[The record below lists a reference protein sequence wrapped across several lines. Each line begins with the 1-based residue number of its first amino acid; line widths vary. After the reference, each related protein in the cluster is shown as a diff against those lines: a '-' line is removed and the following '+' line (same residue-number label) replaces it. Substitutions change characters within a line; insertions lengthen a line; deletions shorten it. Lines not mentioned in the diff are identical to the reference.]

1 MRLFDSLSGFAKSFY
16 SSFKNRIGSFFAR
29 WRKRWQALPSDD
41 IQYTFRSR
49 TYSGSRMR
57 RYRVHIPPQAEARG
71 SLPLVMVLHGCKQ
84 DNEEIERISGFNKV
98 ADESGFIVAYP
109 FVTSYRGLRIINC
122 WGWWFDREIHQGA
135 GEVEDL
141 WQIVEE
147 IGTHHKIDKQRI
159 HITGLSSGAA
169 MTVAMLVAHA
179 DKIAS
184 GSAVAGLSY
193 TERPEAVR
201 HLFNRR
207 PRNKPVY
214 SIVAAMRAELGNNPR
229 TVPLKI
235 IHSQN
240 DQTVDIQSAKNLRD
254 SWAQCFDID
263 LSSNSQVEKG
273 RTGSTH
279 WQQTQYLNGANHSF
293 IETLFLS
300 GPDHG
305 WYGGNPGDFSFTD
318 APDISRLIWKFF
330 DTHPLTD

>member
-1 MRLFDSLSGFAKSFY
+1 MRFFNSLTDFTKKIYSGSKS
-16 SSFKNRIGSFFAR
+16 RIGSFFAR

-49 TYSGSRMR
+49 TYPGSRMR
-57 RYRVHIPPQAEARG
+57 RYRVHIPPQADRRG
-71 SLPLVMVLHGCKQ
+71 ALPLVMVLHGCKQ
-84 DNEEIERISGFNKV
+84 DHEDIERISGFNNV

-109 FVTSYRGLRIINC
+109 YVTSYRGMRIINC
-122 WGWWFDREIHQGA
+122 WGWWFDREIHRGA

-141 WQIVEE
+141 WQMIEE

-159 HITGLSSGAA
+159 HVTGLSSGAA

-184 GSAVAGLSY
+184 GAAVAGLAY

-207 PRNKPVY
+207 PRNKPVN
-214 SIVAAMRAELGNNPR
+214 SIVSAMRTELGDNPR
-229 TVPLKI
+229 TVPLNI

-254 SWAQCFDID
+254 SWAQCFGID
-263 LSSNSQVEKG
+263 LNRGSQVEQG
-273 RTGSTH
+273 ETGNTD
-279 WQQTQYLNGANHSF
+279 WQQTQYLNGSDHSR

-300 GPDHG
+300 GPGHG
-305 WYGGNPGDFSFTD
+305 WYGGKPGDFSFTE
-318 APDISRLIWKFF
+318 APDISRLIWTFF
-330 DTHPLTD
+330 DTHRLTD